1 MAVLVD
7 SNILVYI
14 ANPQSPFYQ
23 QARDAINLLLQR
35 GETLCVLPQNLIEF
49 WVVAT
54 RPTQNNGLG
63 LSLAQTQAEIARV
76 KSFFRLL
83 DDLASIFPEWERL
96 VAQHAVLG
104 KNAYD
109 ARIAAAMNVH
119 QVTTLLTV
127 NKADFKRFQNITA
140 LEPKEVI

>member
-7 SNILVYI
+7 SNILVYL

-23 QARDAINLLLQR
+23 QARDAISLLLQR
-35 GETLCVLPQNLIEF
+35 GETLCVIAQNLIEF
-49 WVVAT
+49 WIVAT
-54 RPTQNNGLG
+54 RPTKNNGLG
-63 LSLAQTQAEIARV
+63 LSVAQTQAEIVRV
-76 KSFFRLL
+76 KGFFRLL
-83 DDLASIFPEWERL
+83 DDTASIFAEWERL

-104 KNAYD
+104 RNAYD
-109 ARIAAAMNVH
+109 ARIAAAMNVY